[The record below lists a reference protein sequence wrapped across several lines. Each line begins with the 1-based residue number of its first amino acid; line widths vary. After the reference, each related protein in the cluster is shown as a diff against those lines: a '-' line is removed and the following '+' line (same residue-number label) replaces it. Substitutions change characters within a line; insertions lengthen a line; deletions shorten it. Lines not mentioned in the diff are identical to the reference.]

1 MTMKNTV
8 LVKTI
13 TQVRKAVEA
22 AKSSGKK
29 IGFVPTMGALHS
41 GHGSLIE
48 TAARQCDFVVVSIF
62 VNPTQF
68 GPTED
73 LAKYPRTLDAD
84 MELCRQTGADAVFAP
99 EANEMYSREQ
109 LTWVDVEKLTTGL
122 CGKSRPGHFRGVTT
136 VCAKLFN
143 IVCPH
148 VAFFGQK
155 DAQQAAII
163 KRMVIDLNF
172 PLEIVICPTVREK
185 SGLAMSSRNKYLSE
199 SQRADAGAINQSLQ
213 AACQAIISGQ
223 RQSTAIIALM
233 REILDRTGVIET
245 EYIHIVDSESLED
258 VDTITRPVLIAVA
271 AKIGATRLI
280 DNILLD
286 AQALK

>member
-1 MTMKNTV
+1 MKNTV

>member
-13 TQVRKAVEA
+13 AQVRKAIDA
-22 AKSSGKK
+22 AKSSGKR
-29 IGFVPTMGALHS
+29 IGFVPTMGALHA

-48 TAARQCDFVVVSIF
+48 AAARQCDFVVVSIF

-73 LAKYPRTLDAD
+73 LAKYPRTLEAD
-84 MELCRQTGADAVFAP
+84 MELCRQTGADVVFAP
-99 EANEMYSREQ
+99 EANEMYPSQQ

-136 VCAKLFN
+136 VCTKLFN
-143 IVCPH
+143 IVYPD

-163 KRMVIDLNF
+163 KRMVSDLNF

-199 SQRADAGAINQSLQ
+199 SQRADAAAINQSLQ
-213 AACQAIISGQ
+213 AARHAIISGQ
-223 RQSTAIIALM
+223 RQTTAIIALM

-258 VDTITRPVLIAVA
+258 VDTITRPVLIALA